1 MAGRATIMLRL
12 VRIGMWTEIAAAA
25 ASISRQSRAQ
35 RPIVEFS
42 ATPRAIQHRQGRTD
56 EDE

>member
-1 MAGRATIMLRL
+1 MLRL

-35 RPIVEFS
+35 TVEFS